1 MDPFSIGEL
10 SIAVVSVL
18 GALGLCLRGSRCT
31 SISTPCC
38 SIERSVKDVDEEE
51 DENINNP

>member
-31 SISTPCC
+31 SINTPCC
-38 SIERSVKDVDEEE
+38 SIERSVKDVEEVEEE
-51 DENINNP
+51 EELEK